1 MNDADL
7 TKLKDN
13 WRRLFFFE
21 IIRVNFF
28 FFFFLNESVCVRAR
42 IASRAF
48 FLVVGRIA
56 GSLHGC
62 RVLSLPKLNDDG
74 AHGLDAGLDWT
85 TGRQRHVKSVP
96 CIMHACMR
104 ACLPAFEVV

>member
-28 FFFFLNESVCVRAR
+28 FSFFLNESVCVRAR
-42 IASRAF
+42 ISSRAF

-74 AHGLDAGLDWT
+74 AHGLDDGQAKACEK
-85 TGRQRHVKSVP
+85 RAMH
-96 CIMHACMR
+96 HACMR